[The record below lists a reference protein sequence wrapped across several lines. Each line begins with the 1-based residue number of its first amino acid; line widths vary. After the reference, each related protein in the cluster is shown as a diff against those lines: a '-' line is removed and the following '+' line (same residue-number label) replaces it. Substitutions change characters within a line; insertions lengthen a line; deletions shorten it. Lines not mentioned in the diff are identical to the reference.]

1 MCLLLFK
8 LADEKSIDL
17 NNKVL
22 VTKEDITSGSG
33 AIKDQKEAKE
43 YTIEKL
49 IELCIIESDNT
60 AYIELMNLI
69 GKERVIE
76 FGKSLGAIHTLEGK
90 DLYGITNCLHMIKYW
105 KEIIK
110 YIEKN
115 NNGSK
120 FKNYLLN
127 PSVKL
132 IKNDNYIRKYG
143 LCDLA
148 YHEVGY
154 VYSDK
159 PYYLIILTQPNKK
172 EYKEEYI
179 NRIASLL
186 NEINDAIK

>member
-1 MCLLLFK
+1 MFRWIIKGNKVAFYYEDLNNNILSFNEDICFYAASTIKRLLCLLLFK

-76 FGKSLGAIHTLEGK
+76 FGTSLGAIHTLEGK
-90 DLYGITNCLHMIKYW
+90 DLYGITNCLDMIKY
-105 KEIIK
+105 
-110 YIEKN
+110 
-115 NNGSK
+115 
-120 FKNYLLN
+120 
-127 PSVKL
+127 
-132 IKNDNYIRKYG
+132 
-143 LCDLA
+143 
-148 YHEVGY
+148 
-154 VYSDK
+154 
-159 PYYLIILTQPNKK
+159 
-172 EYKEEYI
+172 
-179 NRIASLL
+179 
-186 NEINDAIK
+186 